1 MNRLRPLACLLA
13 LACFVPAVAD
23 AKGKPAPAK
32 KKAPPANPKAAAA
45 PSAPPKPRLPPRPP
59 ELLFTFDDGPHN
71 ERTPKV
77 LDILDRY
84 GIHAVFFVNGVHF
97 QGESAGAKKARGVL
111 RDILARGHAVGNHT
125 INHKFLCGKLG
136 PKIGEGEIEGNAQLI
151 AQAIGQRPELYR
163 TPYGA
168 HCASLSETL
177 AKLGVKH
184 IGWDIDPQDW
194 KVQNTEKVREFVTRW
209 LHNMKS
215 GRQILL
221 MHDIHQCTVEA
232 LPQILEFLK
241 KENAERRARGET
253 PIRIIDYAYLLPPRP
268 AVPPILDGI
277 GRILIGSF
285 TPAPARSI
293 LLFAIAGLAPSS

>member
-1 MNRLRPLACLLA
+1 MLRPWSLVLALACLL
-13 LACFVPAVAD
+13 PASAHAGKSKPP
-23 AKGKPAPAK
+23 AKKPAP
-32 KKAPPANPKAAAA
+32 KAAPVAKPAA
-45 PSAPPKPRLPPRPP
+45 PAKPKLPPRPP

-77 LDILDRY
+77 LDILDKY

-97 QGESAGAKKARGVL
+97 QGESAGARKSRAVL
-111 RDILARGHAVGNHT
+111 REIVARGHAVGNHT

-136 PKIGEGEIEGNAQLI
+136 PRIGEGEIEGNAQLI
-151 AQAIGQRPELYR
+151 AQAIGHRPELYR

-168 HCASLSETL
+168 HCASLSVTL
-177 AKLGVKH
+177 DKLGVKH

-194 KVQNTEKVREFVTRW
+194 KLQNTEKVRDFVTRW

-221 MHDIHQCTVEA
+221 MHDIHQCSVEA

-241 KENAERRARGET
+241 KENAERAKRGE
-253 PIRIIDYAYLLPPRP
+253 PQIRVIDYAYLLPPRP

-277 GRILIGSF
+277 GRILITSF
-285 TPAPARSI
+285 TPPSAQSI
-293 LLFAIAGLAPSS
+293 FLMAIAGLSPRS